1 MDNNDVLRRFRYAM
15 DVKDTTMVKIFQL
28 GKCNVDLVGV
38 KALMA
43 KEDAPGFMVCGD
55 DAMGLFLDGLISYNR
70 GEREDGSQAP
80 SKSSQKLNNNLI
92 LKKMKIALEL
102 RQDDLMEIF
111 RLAGVAVSKGELTAL
126 FRKEGHKNY
135 RPCQD
140 QFLRNFLKGLGLRHR
155 R

>member
-15 DVKDTTMVKIFQL
+15 DVKDSTMVKIFQL

-43 KEDAPGFMVCGD
+43 KEDDPGFMVCGD
-55 DAMGLFLDGLISYNR
+55 DALVLFLEGLIIYNR
-70 GEREDGSQAP
+70 GVREGGDPALSTKPQA
-80 SKSSQKLNNNLI
+80 LNNNLI
-92 LKKMKIALEL
+92 LKKLKIALDL
-102 RQDDLMEIF
+102 RQEDLIEIF
-111 RLAGVAVSKGELTAL
+111 SLAGMTVSKGELTAL

-140 QFLRNFLKGLGLRHR
+140 QFLRNFLKGLGFRHR
-155 R
+155 K

>member
-15 DVKDTTMVKIFQL
+15 DVKDSTMVKIFQL

-43 KEDAPGFMVCGD
+43 KEDDPGFMVCGD
-55 DAMGLFLDGLISYNR
+55 DAMGLFLDGLITYNR
-70 GEREDGSQAP
+70 GVREDGGQPP
-80 SKSSQKLNNNLI
+80 SKSSQALNNNLI
-92 LKKMKIALEL
+92 MKKMKIALEL

-111 RLAGVAVSKGELTAL
+111 SLAGVSVSKGELTAL

-140 QFLRNFLKGLGLRHR
+140 QFLRNFLKGLGLRNR

>member
-1 MDNNDVLRRFRYAM
+1 MDNNDILRRFRYAM
-15 DVKDTTMVKIFQL
+15 DVKDSTMVKIFQL
-28 GKCNVDLVGV
+28 GKCNVNLVGV

-43 KEDAPGFMVCGD
+43 KEDDPEFMVCGD
-55 DAMGLFLDGLISYNR
+55 DAMGLFLDGLITYNR
-70 GEREDGSQAP
+70 GIREDGSQP
-80 SKSSQKLNNNLI
+80 PKSSQTLNNNLI
-92 LKKMKIALEL
+92 MKKMKIALEL

-111 RLAGVAVSKGELTAL
+111 NLAGVTVSKGELTAL

-140 QFLRNFLKGLGLRHR
+140 QFLRNFLKGLGLRNR

>member
-28 GKCNVDLVGV
+28 GKCNVDLAGV
-38 KALMA
+38 RALLA
-43 KEDAPGFMVCGD
+43 KEDDPGFMVCGD
-55 DAMGLFLDGLISYNR
+55 DAMVLFLDGLISYNR
-70 GEREDGSQAP
+70 GPREGADPVSP
-80 SKSSQKLNNNLI
+80 QKPQQLNNNLI

-102 RQDDLMEIF
+102 QQEDLMKIF
-111 RLAGVAVSKGELTAL
+111 SLAGVTVSKGELTAL

-155 R
+155 Q